1 MKHSLLTLV
10 LLFTLATP
18 AFTQS
23 KGTRNL
29 TDTKLQRY
37 DLSARASEIDS
48 RTKEHPEIGF
58 AFNDVKGKP
67 KDLQHAVGD
76 TVPLDPDCGIN
87 Q

>member
-10 LLFTLATP
+10 LLFALATP

-23 KGTRNL
+23 KGARNL

-37 DLSARASEIDS
+37 DLSAGASEIDS

-58 AFNDVKGKP
+58 AFNDDKGKP
-67 KDLQHAVGD
+67 KDLQHAVVD
-76 TVPLDPDCGIN
+76 PVPLDPDGRMN
-87 Q
+87 L